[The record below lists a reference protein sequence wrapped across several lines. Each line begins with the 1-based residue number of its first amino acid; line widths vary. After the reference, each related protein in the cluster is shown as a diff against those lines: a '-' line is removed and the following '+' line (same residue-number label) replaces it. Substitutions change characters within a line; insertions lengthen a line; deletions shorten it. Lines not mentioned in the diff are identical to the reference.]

1 MSALCVEGLSKSF
14 GDHQVL
20 REVDLDV
27 ADGGFTAVLGPSGC
41 GKTTLLRIIAGFEQ
55 AAAGTVAIGGVTV
68 DDGRGHPV
76 PPARRRVGY
85 VAQEGGLFPHLS
97 VAANVGF
104 GIRDRRQRRS
114 RVAELLDFV
123 DLAGLGHRRPDELS
137 GGQQQ
142 RVALARALA
151 PEPRLVLLD
160 EPFASL
166 DATLRVS
173 LREDV
178 VRLLRST
185 GATIVLVTHD
195 QDEALSLGD
204 QVAVMRAGR
213 FVQVGPPS
221 EVYAAPV
228 DAEAAA
234 FLGEANLLPGR
245 SGANIADTALGHL
258 PLSAPFDP
266 GVALLVLVRPEQ
278 CILSAGGTAHP
289 DNAVVVASDY
299 HGHDA
304 ITQVRVDGLPDR
316 PIIARVK
323 GSDIIPAGSRVTLTV
338 TGAVHAWPSATAL
351 NGYGAAIADATSV
364 GGLA

>member
-1 MSALCVEGLSKSF
+1 MSALRVDGLCKSF
-14 GDHQVL
+14 GAQQVL
-20 REVDLDV
+20 KGVDLAV
-27 ADGGFTAVLGPSGC
+27 ADGAFTAVLGPSGC

-55 AAAGTVAIGGVTV
+55 AAGGTVKIGDAVV
-68 DDGRGHPV
+68 DDSHGHPV
-76 PPARRRVGY
+76 PSARRRVGY

-104 GIRDRRQRRS
+104 GLRDRHNRRA

-123 DLAGLGHRRPDELS
+123 DLPGLGSRRPDELS

-185 GATIVLVTHD
+185 GATVVLVTHD

-204 QVAVMRAGR
+204 QVAVMREGR
-213 FVQVGPPS
+213 FVQIGRPS
-221 EVYAAPV
+221 DVYAAPV

-234 FLGEANLLPGR
+234 FLGEANLVPGR
-245 SGANIADTALGHL
+245 ADGTAADTATRTLDAVDADRSGC
-258 PLSAPFDP
+258 PSAR
-266 GVALLVLVRPEQ
+266 ARP
-278 CILSAGGTAHP
+278 
-289 DNAVVVASDY
+289 
-299 HGHDA
+299 
-304 ITQVRVDGLPDR
+304 
-316 PIIARVK
+316 AR
-323 GSDIIPAGSRVTLTV
+323 T
-338 TGAVHAWPSATAL
+338 VHAQRRWGSWSRQRRRGRQRLSRPRCHHP
-351 NGYGAAIADATSV
+351 GARRW
-364 GGLA
+364 LR